1 MDETISCS
9 GSLAVSI
16 GEGQIED
23 LSLQVRVLS
32 KLTVFALL
40 FIIIIISS
48 IIVLVLGKLGEKSGR
63 KYIYKRKQ
71 NTDFKEEA
79 YSIATLL
86 LQLR

>member
-9 GSLAVSI
+9 GSLAVAI

-23 LSLQVRVLS
+23 LSLQVGILS

-40 FIIIIISS
+40 FII

-63 KYIYKRKQ
+63 KYRYKRKQ
-71 NTDFKEEA
+71 KTDFKEEA
-79 YSIATLL
+79 
-86 LQLR
+86 